1 MSNPGPFDHV
11 RFNEMG
17 MAKSQEV
24 RRAFDNLLEF
34 VASRCGGSSGGRELA
49 LVKTNLQQA
58 AFWAQKSIAESGEN
72 REE

>member
-11 RFNEMG
+11 RFNESG
-17 MAKSQEV
+17 LLKSQEV
-24 RRAFDNLLEF
+24 RLAFGNLLAF
-34 VASRCGGSSGGRELA
+34 VTSKCGGSSGGRELA

-58 AFWAQKSIAESGEN
+58 AFWAQKSIAESSEN